1 MRPYIFLPLPM
12 TPSYRGIF
20 FLQAFVWPPPL
31 TPNSFLLSRDV
42 TVKNVSIYAPWPA
55 ILYTESVKKGPFST
69 RKRERN
75 LSQKKERENKSVTK
89 YVCREETG
97 RGRNPCVISYLSLSL
112 FCSLKVVMIVVGPSI
127 GFGYCL
133 LRPATLSC
141 LIGLINGARERNGH
155 GLRDQLR

>member
-1 MRPYIFLPLPM
+1 MSVNGCHLLANDDNEAIYFSSSSNDSVLPGDIFSASFRL
-12 TPSYRGIF
+12 
-20 FLQAFVWPPPL
+20 AAPL

-75 LSQKKERENKSVTK
+75 LSQKRARENKSVTK

-112 FCSLKVVMIVVGPSI
+112 SFAPSKW
-127 GFGYCL
+127 L
-133 LRPATLSC
+133 
-141 LIGLINGARERNGH
+141 
-155 GLRDQLR
+155 